1 MGNVTSKKKKMIGKT
16 KNGWKALLTFQ
27 PLIYKCIEKLFA
39 PQFQQFRSNGWTYN
53 PHQAIVFATSR

>member
-1 MGNVTSKKKKMIGKT
+1 MIGKT

-53 PHQAIVFATSR
+53 PHEAIVFLASRQ